1 MQRKI
6 WVTACWTLKADAYMK
21 AECCSYQ
28 HYSKALRHGI
38 CQEACCKVWPHH
50 QEHIQVKYCCPH
62 TLWGSTLSQ
71 LLFNQ
76 EVMFVTALGKLMA
89 PFLHRRGEIKKN
101 VGGSTYH
108 THSCIWRWW
117 WGGEGWVRVPGFF
130 FFYITTSPVCYRQ
143 QRCVWHHAWKKSRI
157 KVDDISQQSL

>member
-6 WVTACWTLKADAYMK
+6 CATAWCALNADAQIK
-21 AECCSYQ
+21 AKHCSYQ
-28 HYSKALRHGI
+28 HYSKALRHDI

-62 TLWGSTLSQ
+62 TLSGSTLSQ

-89 PFLHRRGEIKKN
+89 PFPHRRGKKN
-101 VGGSTYH
+101 VGGTTYH
-108 THSCIWRWW
+108 THSCIWMWW
-117 WGGEGWVRVPGFF
+117 WGGEGGVRALGFF

-143 QRCVWHHAWKKSRI
+143 QRYVRHHASKK
-157 KVDDISQQSL
+157 

>member
-6 WVTACWTLKADAYMK
+6 CATAWCALNADAQIK
-21 AECCSYQ
+21 AEHCSYQ
-28 HYSKALRHGI
+28 HYSKALRHDI

-89 PFLHRRGEIKKN
+89 PFPHRRKKNKKN
-101 VGGSTYH
+101 VGGTTYH
-108 THSCIWRWW
+108 THSCIWMWW
-117 WGGEGWVRVPGFF
+117 WGGEGGVRALGFF

-143 QRCVWHHAWKKSRI
+143 QRYIRHHASKK
-157 KVDDISQQSL
+157 

>member
-6 WVTACWTLKADAYMK
+6 CATAWCALNADAQIK
-21 AECCSYQ
+21 AEHCSYQ
-28 HYSKALRHGI
+28 HYSKALRHDI

-89 PFLHRRGEIKKN
+89 PFPHRRKKKKKKRGRYNIPHTLMHLDVVVRRGRWGQGSWIFLFLHYNFTSVLSTAEIHPTPCFKK
-101 VGGSTYH
+101 VGSKWMT
-108 THSCIWRWW
+108 
-117 WGGEGWVRVPGFF
+117 
-130 FFYITTSPVCYRQ
+130 
-143 QRCVWHHAWKKSRI
+143 
-157 KVDDISQQSL
+157 